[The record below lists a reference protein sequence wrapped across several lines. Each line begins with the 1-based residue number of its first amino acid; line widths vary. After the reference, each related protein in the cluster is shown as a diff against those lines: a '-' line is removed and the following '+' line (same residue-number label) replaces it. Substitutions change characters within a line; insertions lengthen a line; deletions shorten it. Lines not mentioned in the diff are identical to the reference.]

1 MALTN
6 SYSKPKVSR
15 KRRSIALLWA
25 PKLSCSPNGSG
36 TLVSG
41 RCRFARSIS
50 WFGTLSGTLR
60 MPSMSSEK
68 QISRVGMSEI
78 VSKARRII
86 VVRATSPKVPM
97 CGRPLGP

>member
-1 MALTN
+1 MTN
-6 SYSKPKVSR
+6 SYSNPKVSR
-15 KRRSIALLWA
+15 NRRSIALLCA

-41 RCRFARSIS
+41 RCRFSRSIA

-68 QISRVGMSEI
+68 QISRVGRSEI
-78 VSKARRII
+78 SWNARRII
-86 VVRATSPKVPM
+86 VVRATSPNVPM
-97 CGRPLGP
+97 CGSPLGP